1 MRRDQL
7 EALAAALAQEICAGR
22 GLIWVDTTYRKSNG
36 VWRVL
41 VRIDRPEGVSIDDC
55 AEVSKAL
62 GAKLDELDPIE
73 HQYTLEVS
81 SAGLSDPLKT
91 ERDFERFVGRMI
103 EVEMPLFGG
112 SARARGKSSQTI
124 VGRLEEFSPTAL
136 TVRTGDGQMK
146 IERSQIR
153 RARPA
158 VDFEGTGAKGR

>member
-7 EALAAALAQEICAGR
+7 EGFVATLAQEICASR
-22 GLIWVDTTYRKSNG
+22 GLIWVDTNYRKSNG
-36 VWRVL
+36 VWRIL

-62 GAKLDELDPIE
+62 GARLDDHDPIE

-91 ERDFERFVGRMI
+91 DRDFERYCGRSI
-103 EVEMPLFGG
+103 EVELPLHGG
-112 SARARGKSSQTI
+112 SARARGKSSEVI
-124 VGRLEEFSPTAL
+124 VGKLLAFTPTAL
-136 TVRTGDGQMK
+136 TVETGDGPKQ

-153 RARPA
+153 RVRPA
-158 VDFEGTGAKGR
+158 VDFEGTGAKGQ